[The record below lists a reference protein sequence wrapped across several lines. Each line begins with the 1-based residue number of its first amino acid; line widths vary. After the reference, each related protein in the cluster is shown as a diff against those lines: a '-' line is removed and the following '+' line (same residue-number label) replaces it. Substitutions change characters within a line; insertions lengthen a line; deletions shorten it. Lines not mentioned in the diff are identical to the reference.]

1 MMHLPKKYRTFFWA
15 MTIVITSNAQ
25 RNYAAH
31 SVLASG
37 NWYKIGVTKQG
48 IYKVDVNF
56 LSNLG
61 ISTSNLSSASIR
73 LYGNGGAML
82 AENNAITRPDDL
94 IENAIQVVD
103 GGDGI
108 FNNSDYFLFY
118 AAGPDQW
125 LKDSLNQSFFHKK
138 NLYSDTAYYF
148 ISIGGTGKRMATV
161 TSGGSPNI
169 AVNSFDEHYFYEND
183 LLNFL
188 SSGKEWYGEEFSNN
202 TGGTNNRNFSVDFSG
217 LIPAQPLI
225 LKSAVAGRTI
235 GSFANFSVN
244 VNNQTVQTIPITTVS
259 GYFLDAYAT
268 INQQSNSFT
277 TSSSPLTINYRY
289 NATASGAQAW
299 LNWFEVLGRKSL
311 AFNNTNAFFFRDWK
325 SVAANNI
332 AAFTI
337 SNAISGC
344 IVWEITDPLE
354 PQLMNTSYANTSLSF
369 VNEASRLRE
378 YAAFNLSGT
387 TAPIALGKIANQD
400 LHNSSKATM
409 LIITYPDFA
418 TQAKRLADF
427 HTQHDGYT
435 VVVASTQQIFTEF
448 ASGNADPTALRDFI
462 KIYFDKAG
470 NDSSARPK
478 YVLLLGASSYDY
490 KNRIKS
496 NTNFV
501 AGYESDN
508 ATDPLSTYVSDD
520 FFGLLN
526 DNDDINNSATP
537 ALLDIGIGRLPARN
551 ITEAAT
557 MVDKI
562 IHYHSSQTLGVWR
575 NQSVFTADNGDQD
588 LHLNDAEFLST
599 EAGTVNPLF
608 NQQKI
613 YLDAYKMVSGSG
625 GTRFPE
631 VNTAIVNNVHNGT
644 LFFNYTGHGGYQQ
657 LSGSAVLTQTELQQ
671 FNNPNKLPLF
681 ITATCDF
688 APYDDPAKNSLGGSL
703 LYQDSA
709 GAIALLTTT
718 RPVFAS
724 SNKIINDQY
733 IKTAFLQDASG
744 KYVSLGASIQ
754 QTKNQLLQTGSDVVN
769 NRKFTLLGDP
779 AMKLAIPENKIV
791 VTAINQHAPTGKDT
805 LKALQQ
811 YVIDGKLTDAS
822 GNFLSSFNG
831 TVYPIVY
838 DKPQTV
844 NTLGNDAN
852 SPVTSFIT
860 QNNVLYKGIATVKNG
875 LFSFSFIV
883 PKDVSY
889 QTGKGRISLYADNG
903 NIDATGVFNDF
914 TIATSDTVTI
924 KDVTGPEIKAYMN
937 DVHFINGGLTDEN
950 PVLLVKLFDSS
961 GINTSGS
968 SIGHDITA
976 VIDSNEQNTIVLNP
990 YYQSEIDNYQR
1001 GSLQYQLPTMAEG
1014 LHSITIKAWDVV
1026 NNSSKTT
1033 IQFRVAKQKKP
1044 EISKLYNYPNPFVN
1058 NTVIS
1063 FEHNQPGI
1071 NLNISLVIFNA
1082 MGQIVYQSSQQQN
1095 DAGTRSVQ
1103 LQWNGRGGQGEK
1115 LEKGVYFYRII
1126 VQSINGSAT
1135 AVQKLILL

>member
-1 MMHLPKKYRTFFWA
+1 MHLSKNYWTVILA
-15 MTIVITSNAQ
+15 MAFVITSNAQ

-37 NWYKIGVTKQG
+37 NWYKIGITKQG
-48 IYKVDVNF
+48 VYKIDVNF
-56 LSNLG
+56 LTNLG
-61 ISTSNLSSASIR
+61 ISVSNLASSSIR

-82 AENNAITRPDDL
+82 AENNAVARIDDL
-94 IENAIQVVD
+94 AENAIQVVD

-108 FNNSDYFLFY
+108 FNNNDYFLFY

-125 LKDSLNQSFFHKK
+125 TKDSLNQNFLHTK

-148 ISIGGTGKRMATV
+148 ITIGGTGKRIT
-161 TSGGSPNI
+161 TLTTGGAYNI
-169 AVNSFDEHYFYEND
+169 AVNSFDDHFFYENE
-183 LLNFL
+183 LINFL
-188 SSGKEWYGEEFSNN
+188 NSGKEWYGEAFSNN
-202 TGGTNNRNFSVDFSG
+202 TGGIAGRNFSVDFSG
-217 LIPAQPLI
+217 LITTQPLV
-225 LKSAVAGRTI
+225 LKSAVAGRSI
-235 GSFANFSVN
+235 GSSANFSVS
-244 VNNQTVQTIPITTVS
+244 VNGQSVQTIPINSVS
-259 GYFLDAYAT
+259 GYYLDAYAV
-268 INQQSNSFT
+268 INQQNSSFF
-277 TSSSPLTINYRY
+277 SSSSALSINYQY
-289 NATASGAQAW
+289 NAVASGASGW
-299 LNWFEVLGRKSL
+299 LNWFEISGRKSL
-311 AFNNTNAFFFRDWK
+311 AFNNTNCFFFRDWK
-325 SVAANNI
+325 SVAANNM

-344 IVWEITDPLE
+344 MVWEITNPLV
-354 PQLMNTSYANTSLSF
+354 PQLMNTSYTNTQLSF
-369 VNEASRLRE
+369 VNDASRLRE

-387 TAPIALGKIANQD
+387 IAPVALGKIPNQD
-400 LHNSSKATM
+400 LHNSSAAD
-409 LIITYPDFA
+409 LIIITYPDFA

-435 VVVASTQQIFTEF
+435 VTVVPTQQIFTEF

-462 KIYFDKAG
+462 KMYFDKAG
-470 NDSSARPK
+470 NDSSLRPK
-478 YVLLLGASSYDY
+478 YVLLFGASSYDY
-490 KNRIKS
+490 KSRIKN

-501 AGYESDN
+501 ACYESDN

-526 DNDDINNSATP
+526 DNDDVNNSSSP

-551 ITEAAT
+551 IAEATT

-562 IHYHSSQTLGVWR
+562 INYHSSKTLGAWR
-575 NQSVFTADNGDQD
+575 NQSVFTADNGDMD

-631 VNTAIVNNVHNGT
+631 VNTAIINNVYNGT

-671 FNNPNKLPLF
+671 FNNTNKLPLF

-703 LYQDSA
+703 LYQDST

-724 SNKIINDQY
+724 SNKTINDQY
-733 IKTAFLQDASG
+733 IKTALQQDA
-744 KYVSLGASIQ
+744 LGTYFTLGTSIQ
-754 QTKNQLLQTGSDVVN
+754 KTKNQLLQTGSDIVN

-791 VTAINQHAPTGKDT
+791 VTAINQHVPTGKDT

-811 YVIDGKLTDAS
+811 CVIDGKLTDAA

-831 TVYPIVY
+831 TVYPVVY
-838 DKPQTV
+838 DKPQTA

-852 SPVTSFIT
+852 SPITSFIT
-860 QNNVLYKGIATVKNG
+860 QNNVLYKGTATVKNG
-875 LFSFSFIV
+875 LFSCSFIV

-889 QTGKGRISLYADNG
+889 QTGQGRISLYADNG
-903 NIDATGVFNDF
+903 NIDAAGIFNNF
-914 TIATSDTVTI
+914 TITASDTVI
-924 KDVTGPEIKAYMN
+924 VKDITGPEIKAYLN
-937 DVHFINGGLTDEN
+937 DENFVNGGLTDEH
-950 PVLLVKLFDSS
+950 PLLLVKLFDSS
-961 GINTSGS
+961 GINTSGTG
-968 SIGHDITA
+968 IGHDILA
-976 VIDSNEQNTIVLNP
+976 VIDSNEQNTIVLNS
-990 YYQSEIDNYQR
+990 YYQSEIDSYQR
-1001 GSLQYQLPTMAEG
+1001 GSLQYQLPIMSEG
-1014 LHSITIKAWDVV
+1014 LHSITVKAWDVA
-1026 NNSSKTT
+1026 NNSSKITL
-1033 IQFRVAKQKKP
+1033 QFRVVKQKKL

-1071 NLNISLVIFNA
+1071 ALNISMAIFNA
-1082 MGQIVYQSSQQQN
+1082 MGQKVYQSSQQQT

-1103 LQWNGRGGQGEK
+1103 LQWNGRSERGEK
-1115 LEKGVYFYRII
+1115 LQKGVYFYRII
-1126 VQSINGSAT
+1126 VQSINGSVT